1 MEAQCVTINPGV
13 GETTMLLLTPL
24 LWWIMNF
31 SNNKPSTDMLYSQIS
46 ILQYWRICNSRIS
59 LQNQSLYL
67 YLYPQRKS
75 VRAVEMKTF
84 AEQEQVHPLILSPS
98 ICLNSSVPRGR
109 GCARG
114 WACVRPCVRAVYLF
128 STACRSGS
136 PLPLNRWGSV
146 LWALNSQHSGQMVR
160 LSATL
165 CVWVCECVC
174 SIRQKARSKYLSKA
188 KRQVVVWGTLE

>member
-1 MEAQCVTINPGV
+1 
-13 GETTMLLLTPL
+13 MLLLTPL

-31 SNNKPSTDMLYSQIS
+31 LNNKPSADMLYSQMS
-46 ILQYWRICNSRIS
+46 MLQYWRICNCGIS

-67 YLYPQRKS
+67 YLYLQRKS
-75 VRAVEMKTF
+75 VRVVEMKTF

-98 ICLNSSVPRGR
+98 ICLNSSVPRGY
-109 GCARG
+109 GCACG
-114 WACVRPCVRAVYLF
+114 WACVPLCVCVCRSEHVRAVYPF
-128 STACRSGS
+128 STACCSGS

-174 SIRQKARSKYLSKA
+174 VASGRRQEVNICQKQRGSWLS
-188 KRQVVVWGTLE
+188 GGL